1 LTTRGV
7 RYGDFAHRINVD
19 DFEEAIEWSGDDD
32 GKGQDVGF
40 CPDPWGLHSNGD
52 TTGKF
57 AIHRDKR
64 VFNCWV
70 CGGGSLLSLAMGVRN
85 LYEEEATEW
94 IKQFAGEQ
102 TDQSFENEIED
113 LLRDE
118 IERDPVTPWF
128 NPRVLDN
135 MDASAARDDMWIDWL
150 DSKGINESVARDHKL
165 GLNLAEVKI
174 SKKGRYEGP
183 GITLPHFWGGKL
195 VGWQTRWLDA
205 DKDRPP
211 WVQKYNNTRDFPK
224 KYTIYDYERWYLSQD
239 PIVVVESVPTALYL
253 QSLGFASMAVF
264 GASVTPE
271 QLRLMRACQQGLIL
285 APDNDKAGDLFME
298 KVLAYGLTRYVD
310 VKYCEVVGE
319 EDSGNDLAD
328 AGDDKLVKG
337 IIENAL
343 DLDLI
348 V

>member
-1 LTTRGV
+1 MTTRGV

-70 CGGGSLLSLAMGVRN
+70 CGGGSLLSLAMAVRD
-85 LYEEEATEW
+85 LSEEDATEW
-94 IKQFAGEQ
+94 LKQFAGEQ

-128 NPRVLDN
+128 NARVLDKTY
-135 MDASAARDDMWIDWL
+135 DDLEPLYEWCE
-150 DSKGINESVARDHKL
+150 KRGISRLMAEIHGL
-165 GLNLAEVKI
+165 GFNPAEVKI
-174 SKKGRYEGP
+174 SKKGRYEGS
-183 GITLPHFWGGKL
+183 GIIFPHNWGGKL
-195 VGWQTRWLDA
+195 VGWQTRWLED
-205 DKDRPP
+205 DEERPT

-224 KYTIYDYERWYLSQD
+224 KYTIYDYERWYLSPD

-253 QSLGFASMAVF
+253 QTLGFPSMAVF

-271 QLRLMRACQQGLIL
+271 QLKLMRACQQGLIL
-285 APDNDKAGDLFME
+285 APDNDGAGDQFIE
-298 KVLAYGLTRYVD
+298 KVLAYGLSRYVD

-328 AGDDKLVKG
+328 AGSDELVTE
-337 IIENAL
+337 IIRGAMDIEL
-343 DLDLI
+343 LF
-348 V
+348 